1 MFKYQIDALEKLIIY
16 DSVDTFL
23 VEDYTVIKIEKGNFT
38 AYVGFK
44 SSEIGSLLKYEA
56 IVKLKDN
63 HTDDPERV
71 KELVTSNI
79 VDLMLRTSDPES
91 PEEVEEVTVDNYQ
104 SDFIESNEFKII
116 CNRIFKFLKNTPKV
130 HWDYDDSDRELLT
143 CDDPDIFVLFIWES

>member
-16 DSVDTFL
+16 NSVDTFL
-23 VEDYTVIKIEKGNFT
+23 VEDYTVIKIEMYSLK

-44 SSEIGSLLKYEA
+44 SEIGSSLKYEA
-56 IVKLKDN
+56 IVKLRDN

-79 VDLMLRTSDPES
+79 ADLMLRTSDLNNPEG
-91 PEEVEEVTVDNYQ
+91 VEEITAD
-104 SDFIESNEFKII
+104 DFESNFVESNEFKII
-116 CNRIFKFLKNTPKV
+116 CNRIIRFLKNTPEV

-143 CDDPDIFVLFIWES
+143 CDNPDIFALFIWET

>member
-44 SSEIGSLLKYEA
+44 SEHCSALKYEA
-56 IVKLKDN
+56 IIKLKDN

-71 KELVTSNI
+71 KELITNNI

-91 PEEVEEVTVDNYQ
+91 PEEVEEVTADNYQ
-104 SDFIESNEFKII
+104 SDFIKSNEFK
-116 CNRIFKFLKNTPKV
+116 RIRDRILKFLKNTPEV

-143 CDDPDIFVLFIWES
+143 CDDPDIFALFIWEP

>member
-16 DSVDTFL
+16 NSVDTFL
-23 VEDYTVIKIEKGNFT
+23 VENYTVIKIEMYNLK

-44 SSEIGSLLKYEA
+44 SEIGSSLKYEA

-71 KELVTSNI
+71 KELVTNNI
-79 VDLMLRTSDPES
+79 VDLMLRTSDLHNPEA
-91 PEEVEEVTVDNYQ
+91 VEEITVD
-104 SDFIESNEFKII
+104 DFESNFVEPNEFKII
-116 CNRIFKFLKNTPKV
+116 RSRIFRFLKNTPEV

-143 CDDPDIFVLFIWES
+143 CDNPDIFALFIWET